1 MYLSI
6 NTVTRRVESMADDT
20 EQKRKQDID
29 IYECFILQLVES
41 VDVCY
46 VSLLLLLIRMVFTDG
61 SIRVSRSC

>member
-1 MYLSI
+1 
-6 NTVTRRVESMADDT
+6 MADDT